1 MTLRVYVLRRLAF
14 VAFVLLGVSV
24 ITFTVARVLPG
35 DPAALYAGP
44 TARQPAIEA
53 ARKVLDLDRPLYQQ
67 YLSYMDGLFHG
78 DWGSSLQT
86 KRPVLHDILQ
96 YAPLS
101 LELVLAATLFAAV
114 VGTALGIVTAQKRGR
129 GIDFVVRIFAVGG
142 VALPAFWIAL
152 MMQLVFSRFLNV
164 LPAAGQSSID
174 VMLAHPITHVTGMP
188 LFDALVTGNFVAFI
202 DALKYFILPFLAL
215 AAYPTGVVMRMTR
228 SAMLESLGQ
237 DYIRMERA
245 MGISNR
251 VIFYKYALKNSLSP
265 VLTVLGLT
273 FAYSLIGM
281 FFIEQVFYYPG
292 LGSYGMTSI
301 LSLDYPAIMGVT
313 LFVAVIYVLTNLAV
327 DLAIAALDP
336 RITLT

>member
-1 MTLRVYVLRRLAF
+1 MTIRVYVLRRLAF
-14 VAFVLLGVSV
+14 VTFVLLGVSV
-24 ITFTVARVLPG
+24 IIFTVTHVLPS

-53 ARKVLDLDRPLYQQ
+53 ARKTLNLDRPLYQQ
-67 YLSYMDGLFHG
+67 YLSYMEGLVHG
-78 DWGSSLQT
+78 DWGTSLQT
-86 KRPVLHDILQ
+86 KRPVLGDVLQ

-101 LELVLAATLFAAV
+101 LQLVLSATLFAAL
-114 VGTALGIVTAQKRGR
+114 VGTILGIVTANKSGG
-129 GIDFVVRIFAVGG
+129 GIDFVLRIFAVGG

-174 VMLAHPITHVTGMP
+174 VMLTHPIAHVTGMP
-188 LFDALVTGNFVAFI
+188 LLDALVTGNFVGFI

-237 DYIRMERA
+237 DYVRMERA
-245 MGISNR
+245 MGVSSR
-251 VIFYKYALKNSLSP
+251 VILYRYALKNSLAP

-292 LGSYGMTSI
+292 LGSYGMTAI

-327 DLAIAALDP
+327 DVAIAVLDP
-336 RITLT
+336 RISLT